1 MLHEFPDD
9 FYGEEIRAV
18 ALGYIREEANFE
30 GLEQLK
36 QAIQDDIEFARRK
49 VEDSKEAQEWRN
61 SDLLQWK
68 E

>member
-1 MLHEFPDD
+1 M
-9 FYGEEIRAV
+9 
-18 ALGYIREEANFE
+18 GYIREEANFE

-49 VEDSKEAQEWRN
+49 VEESKEAQEWRN